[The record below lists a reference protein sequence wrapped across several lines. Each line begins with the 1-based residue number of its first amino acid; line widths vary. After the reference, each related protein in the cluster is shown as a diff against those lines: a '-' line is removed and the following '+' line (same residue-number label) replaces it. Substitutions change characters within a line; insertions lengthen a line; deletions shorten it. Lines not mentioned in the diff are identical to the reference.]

1 MFNIFKKKK
10 INTQAVKSFNEV
22 VKTIDIFIR
31 LSEWEKARMALA
43 EIRNKEK
50 KSLADLMI
58 KIESED
64 KLFSEKE
71 VIKQNKFYKKKLVSL
86 DKLEETLIKTEKKFH
101 DDIQNQKFKI
111 RFKSIKTEI
120 ELLAGG
126 KKHTEA
132 MNLLQKFLEE
142 NKEKDIVIKFFNKEK
157 KILLK
162 KLEKHKGL
170 EQEKIKRNAKS
181 EAMNLIGENVN
192 IEPKEKKKKKS
203 SFFSELKEK
212 INFYKKI
219 KETIRKKKLLSEINI
234 LIDED
239 SKVKNDIAAK
249 KLANI
254 HRGLI
259 KEITNDQMLGYEL
272 YGKILGADKIS
283 GDTFGFNE
291 NTSKYNFFLGDAT
304 GHGIRAGFIV
314 TLLSRF
320 FNKYVDKSS
329 LSELTYEINNGLK
342 QDLKNRNF
350 ITGVFFEILKNKIGT
365 INFVGMG
372 HEPMLIFRKKENT
385 IEKVIPGGLAAGI
398 RMIKNKE
405 DIKTKELNLGDEDI
419 LIIYSDGMTDS
430 KNPEGSFYGIDRLKD
445 SFFNIASGGSDI
457 KNIYDFLINDIQL
470 FRGGSSF
477 DDDVSILMIKRNFLK
492 DIVREPSEY
501 LDDLSKK
508 EGLKRNDVKKME
520 GKTKEEINV
529 ILESIK
535 KEKETKKIIKILE
548 NLYFTGEILKLK
560 QEAIRFIKAGYIHK
574 KINYYLKKAIDN
586 EKGYKIDQKNQRIDS
601 KYTVLMEL
609 YKKGD
614 YKTVMQEV
622 EDIIAQD
629 GNI

>member
-120 ELLAGG
+120 ELLAWG

-181 EAMNLIGENVN
+181 EAMNLIWENVN

-254 HRGLI
+254 HRWLI
-259 KEITNDQMLGYEL
+259 KEITNDQMLWYEL
-272 YGKILGADKIS
+272 YGKILWADKIS
-283 GDTFGFNE
+283 WDTFWFNE
-291 NTSKYNFFLGDAT
+291 NTSKYNFFLWDAT
-304 GHGIRAGFIV
+304 GHGIRAWFIV

-350 ITGVFFEILKNKIGT
+350 ITWVFFEILKNKIGT
-365 INFVGMG
+365 INFVWMW

-385 IEKVIPGGLAAGI
+385 IEKVIPGWLAAWI

-419 LIIYSDGMTDS
+419 LIIYSDWMTDS
-430 KNPEGSFYGIDRLKD
+430 KNPEGSFYWIDRLKD

-470 FRGGSSF
+470 FRGWSSF

-508 EGLKRNDVKKME
+508 EWLKRNDVKKME
-520 GKTKEEINV
+520 WKTKEEINV

-548 NLYFTGEILKLK
+548 NLYFTWEILKLK
-560 QEAIRFIKAGYIHK
+560 QEAIRFIKAWYIHK

-609 YKKGD
+609 YKKWD

-629 GNI
+629 WNI